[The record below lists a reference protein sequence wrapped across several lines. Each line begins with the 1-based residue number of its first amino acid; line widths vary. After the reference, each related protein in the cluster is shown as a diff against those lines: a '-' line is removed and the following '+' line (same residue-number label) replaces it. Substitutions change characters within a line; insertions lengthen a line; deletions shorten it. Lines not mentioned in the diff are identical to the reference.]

1 MTDDT
6 ATEPAPSWWVLGG
19 GFTGRAVRRALAQRG
34 AEVHLTSTT
43 EEGAHALRAE
53 GWDAHVWRAG
63 SELAPRRVTRALITF
78 GPSQASLSEL
88 RAAIDACA
96 ERGACRV
103 YYLSSTAVYGPAGG
117 AWIDDAA
124 RVAPETALGETR
136 AEAERAYREQC
147 ARAGVECCVLR
158 LAGIYGPGRS
168 GRARFLAGTYQV
180 PAGGPRYSNRISARD
195 AAGALLALDDAST
208 RPDACI
214 VADGAPFTIRAYA
227 DWMCAQLQL
236 PPLPDTPWGAVPA
249 RSRPFFAGNRRCRPS
264 ALAAI
269 GWSPAFA
276 SVFEGLPRCWR
287 EEDSAAAG

>member
-1 MTDDT
+1 MTHDATT
-6 ATEPAPSWWVLGG
+6 APAPSWWVLGG
-19 GFTGRAVRRALAQRG
+19 GFTGRAVSRALAQRG

-43 EEGAHALRAE
+43 EEGAHTLRAQ
-53 GWDAHVWRAG
+53 GWDAHTWRAG
-63 SELAPRRVTRALITF
+63 SALAPHRAARALITF

-96 ERGACRV
+96 ERGARRV

-124 RVAPETALGETR
+124 RVAPETALGEAR
-136 AEAERAYREQC
+136 AEAERAYQEEC
-147 ARAGVECCVLR
+147 VRAGVDGCALR

-168 GRARFLAGTYQV
+168 GRARFLAGTYRV

-195 AAGALLALDDAST
+195 AASALLKLDDAAT

-214 VADGAPFTIRAYA
+214 VADGSPFTIRGYA
-227 DWMCAQLQL
+227 DWMCAQLAL
-236 PPLPDTPWGAVPA
+236 PPLPDTPWSEVPA

-264 ALAAI
+264 TLTAL

-276 SVFEGLPRCWR
+276 SVFEGLPLCWR